1 VYTLRVLIAEDEPV
15 SRRLLQGTL
24 ARWGYEVIV
33 ACDGQEAWDLYHG
46 DDDPPR
52 LAILDWMM
60 PGMDGPEVC
69 RRIRKEGRE
78 EYTYIVLLT
87 AKNRKENLIE
97 GLDAGAD
104 DYITKPFD
112 SDELEVRVRAARRII
127 DLQSKLLDAQKAL
140 RKQATHDP
148 LTELFNRGAILEVL
162 TRELSRVQRE
172 QKSLSVMLADI
183 DHFKHINDT
192 FGHRAGDL
200 ALKEVSGRMVSN
212 LRSYDS
218 VGRYGGEEFLTI
230 LPGLDEHS
238 ALGRADKFRLAI
250 AAEPVQLEDQDI
262 PITISVGI
270 AVVGPGDDLH
280 LERLVHRADEAMY
293 EAKNAGRNRVMLAPP
308 APHAFTQA
316 G

>member
-1 VYTLRVLIAEDEPV
+1 MRVLIAEDEPV

-24 ARWGYEVIV
+24 TRWGYDVLV
-33 ACDGQEAWDLYHG
+33 ARDGQEAWDLFCS
-46 DDDPPR
+46 DEDPPR

-60 PGMDGPEVC
+60 PSMDGPEVC

-127 DLQSKLLDAQKAL
+127 DLQSKLLNAQKAL

-148 LTELFNRGAILEVL
+148 LTELFNRGAILDVL
-162 TRELSRVQRE
+162 SKELSRVQRE
-172 QKSLSVMLADI
+172 QKSISVMLADI

-192 FGHRAGDL
+192 FGHRAGDA
-200 ALKEVSGRMVSN
+200 ALKEVSHRMVEN

-218 VGRYGGEEFLTI
+218 VGRYGGEEFLI
-230 LPGLDEHS
+230 VLPGLDEHS
-238 ALGRADKFRLAI
+238 ALGRADKFRLAV
-250 AAEPVQLEDQDI
+250 AQTPVPIEEQAI

-280 LERLVHRADEAMY
+280 PERLVHRADEAMY
-293 EAKNAGRNRVMLAPP
+293 EAKNTGRNRVILASPG
-308 APHAFTQA
+308 PHAFTQA

>member
-1 VYTLRVLIAEDEPV
+1 MRVLIAEDEPV

-24 ARWGYEVIV
+24 TRWGYDVLV
-33 ACDGQEAWDLYHG
+33 ARDGQEAWDLFCS
-46 DDDPPR
+46 DEDPPP

-60 PGMDGPEVC
+60 PNMDGPEVC
-69 RRIRKEGRE
+69 QRIRKEGRE

-127 DLQSKLLDAQKAL
+127 DLQSKLLNAQKAL

-148 LTELFNRGAILEVL
+148 LTELFNRGAILDVL
-162 TRELSRVQRE
+162 TKELSRVQRE
-172 QKSLSVMLADI
+172 QKSISVILADI

-192 FGHRAGDL
+192 FGHRAGDA
-200 ALKEVSGRMVSN
+200 ALKEVSHRMLEN

-218 VGRYGGEEFLTI
+218 VGRYGGEEFLI
-230 LPGLDEHS
+230 VLPGLDEHS
-238 ALGRADKFRLAI
+238 ALGRADKFRLAV
-250 AAEPVQLEDQDI
+250 AQTPVPIKEQAI

-280 LERLVHRADEAMY
+280 PDRLVHRADEAMY
-293 EAKNAGRNRVMLAPP
+293 EAKNTGRNRVVLAPP
-308 APHAFTQA
+308 GPHAFIQA
-316 G
+316 S

>member
-1 VYTLRVLIAEDEPV
+1 LRVLIAEDEPV

-24 ARWGYEVIV
+24 TRWGYDVLV
-33 ACDGQEAWDLYHG
+33 ARDGQEAWDLFCS
-46 DDDPPR
+46 DEDPPR

-60 PGMDGPEVC
+60 PNMDGPEVC
-69 RRIRKEGRE
+69 QRIRKEGRE

-127 DLQSKLLDAQKAL
+127 DLQSKLLNAQKAL

-148 LTELFNRGAILEVL
+148 LTELFNRGAILDVL
-162 TRELSRVQRE
+162 TKELSRVQRE
-172 QKSLSVMLADI
+172 QKSISVILADI

-192 FGHRAGDL
+192 FGHRAGDA
-200 ALKEVSGRMVSN
+200 ALKEVSHRMLEN

-218 VGRYGGEEFLTI
+218 VGRYGGEEFLI
-230 LPGLDEHS
+230 VLPGLDEHS
-238 ALGRADKFRLAI
+238 ALGRADKFRLAV
-250 AAEPVQLEDQDI
+250 AQTPVPIKEQAI

-280 LERLVHRADEAMY
+280 PERLVHRADEAMY
-293 EAKNAGRNRVMLAPP
+293 EAKNTGRNRVVLAPP
-308 APHAFTQA
+308 GPHAFIQA
-316 G
+316 S

>member
-1 VYTLRVLIAEDEPV
+1 MRVLIAEDEPV

-24 ARWGYEVIV
+24 TRWGYDVLV
-33 ACDGQEAWDLYHG
+33 ARDGQEAWDLFCS
-46 DDDPPR
+46 DEDPPR

-60 PGMDGPEVC
+60 PNMDGPEVC
-69 RRIRKEGRE
+69 QRIRKEGRE

-127 DLQSKLLDAQKAL
+127 DLQSKLLNAQKAL

-148 LTELFNRGAILEVL
+148 LTELFNRGAILDVL
-162 TRELSRVQRE
+162 TKELSRVQRE
-172 QKSLSVMLADI
+172 QKSISVILADI

-192 FGHRAGDL
+192 FGHRAGDA
-200 ALKEVSGRMVSN
+200 ALKEVSHRMLEN

-218 VGRYGGEEFLTI
+218 VGRYGGEEFLI
-230 LPGLDEHS
+230 VLPGLDEHS
-238 ALGRADKFRLAI
+238 ALGRADKFRLAV
-250 AAEPVQLEDQDI
+250 AQTPVPIKEQAI

-280 LERLVHRADEAMY
+280 PERLVHRADEAMY
-293 EAKNAGRNRVMLAPP
+293 EAKNTGRNRVVLAPP
-308 APHAFTQA
+308 GPHAFIQA
-316 G
+316 S

>member
-1 VYTLRVLIAEDEPV
+1 LRVLIAEDEPV

-24 ARWGYEVIV
+24 TRWGYDVLV
-33 ACDGQEAWDLYHG
+33 ARDGQEAWDLFCS
-46 DDDPPR
+46 DEDPPP

-60 PGMDGPEVC
+60 PNMDGPEVC
-69 RRIRKEGRE
+69 QRIRKEGRE

-127 DLQSKLLDAQKAL
+127 DLQSKLLNAQKAL

-148 LTELFNRGAILEVL
+148 LTELFNRGAILDVL
-162 TRELSRVQRE
+162 TKELSRVQRE
-172 QKSLSVMLADI
+172 QKSISVILADI

-192 FGHRAGDL
+192 FGHRAGDA
-200 ALKEVSGRMVSN
+200 ALKEVSHRMLEN

-218 VGRYGGEEFLTI
+218 VGRYGGEEFLI
-230 LPGLDEHS
+230 VLPGLDEHS
-238 ALGRADKFRLAI
+238 ALGRADKFRLSVAQT
-250 AAEPVQLEDQDI
+250 PVPIEEQAI

-280 LERLVHRADEAMY
+280 PERLVHRADEAMY
-293 EAKNAGRNRVMLAPP
+293 EAKNTGRNRVVLAPP
-308 APHAFTQA
+308 GPHAFIQA
-316 G
+316 S

>member
-1 VYTLRVLIAEDEPV
+1 MRVLIAEDEPV

-24 ARWGYEVIV
+24 ARWGYDVLV
-33 ACDGQEAWDLYHG
+33 ARDGQEAWDLFCR
-46 DDDPPR
+46 DEDPPR

-60 PGMDGPEVC
+60 PNMDGPEVC

-127 DLQSKLLDAQKAL
+127 DLQSKLLNAQKAL

-148 LTELFNRGAILEVL
+148 LTELFNRGAILETL
-162 TRELSRVQRE
+162 TKELSRVQRE
-172 QKSLSVMLADI
+172 QKSISVMLADI

-192 FGHRAGDL
+192 FGHRAGDA
-200 ALKEVSGRMVSN
+200 ALKEVSHRMVEN

-218 VGRYGGEEFLTI
+218 VGRYGGEEFLII

-238 ALGRADKFRLAI
+238 ALGRADKFRLAV
-250 AAEPVQLEDQDI
+250 AQTPVPIEEQAI

-280 LERLVHRADEAMY
+280 PERLVHRADEAMY
-293 EAKNAGRNRVMLAPP
+293 EAKNTGRNRVVLAPP
-308 APHAFTQA
+308 GPHAFTQA